1 MKCKVDFV
9 PVKMRLPLKFGSETV
24 DSIKIASVTLEN
36 YGATGRGETPLSV
49 GWAWPGNLSFAYREE
64 MMCKFCTFL
73 ADNLEYSSEKHPMVT
88 GYQVISE
95 KLSNW
100 LDEFNKKN
108 NCEMPYLAA
117 LISLSAF
124 DIALHDAYAVAKNV
138 PVYEIYSRKF
148 MPCDLEYF
156 YCDPAFSGKYPEDY
170 FVKAVP
176 GTLTV
181 WHLVGGKDLLTD
193 AELTGNEPDDGYP
206 VTLTE
211 WIKRDG
217 ITALKVK
224 LTGVDRKFDYER
236 MVNVGKI
243 ALEYGCTAIS
253 YDFNCMVTD
262 PEYVNSLVDELSE
275 KEPEISALL
284 LYVEQPFPSEI
295 EKYLVDVSSVSER
308 KPLFMD
314 ESAHDWQHV
323 KLGLSL
329 GWNGVALKVCK
340 TQTGAL
346 LSGIWAKEHGMQLMV
361 QDLTNPRLAMMPHTL
376 LAANIGTI
384 CGVECNAPQFYP
396 AESNDY
402 EKQHPGLYERRNGV
416 VVIESLKDQP
426 GFGYKSE
433 Y

>member
-1 MKCKVDFV
+1 MRCKVEFV
-9 PVKMRLPLKFGSETV
+9 PVRMRLPLKFGSETV

-36 YGATGRGETPLSV
+36 SGAIGRGETPLSV
-49 GWAWPGNLSFAYREE
+49 GWAWPGNLAFSYRED
-64 MMCKFCTFL
+64 MMCKFCTFI
-73 ADNLEYSSEKHPMVT
+73 AEHLEYTEEHPMVA
-88 GYQVISE
+88 GYKVISE
-95 KLSNW
+95 HLKKW
-100 LDEFNKKN
+100 LDEFNAAN
-108 NCEMPYLAA
+108 DCEMPYLAA

-124 DIALHDAYAVAKNV
+124 DIALHDVYAVAKKV
-138 PVYEIYSRKF
+138 PVYKIYGREF

-156 YCDPAFSGKYPEDY
+156 YNDPAFSGKYPEDY
-170 FVKAVP
+170 FVNDVP
-176 GTLTV
+176 DTLTV
-181 WHLVGGKDLLTD
+181 WHLVGGKDLLTS

-206 VTLTE
+206 VTLVD

-217 ITALKVK
+217 ITALKIK
-224 LTGVDRKFDYER
+224 LTGVDRGFDYNR
-236 MVNVGKI
+236 MVSVGRI

-253 YDFNCMVTD
+253 YDFNCMVTEPD
-262 PEYVNSLVDELSE
+262 YVNSLLDELAE
-275 KEPEISALL
+275 KEPEIYTLL
-284 LYVEQPFPSEI
+284 LYVEQPFPYEL
-295 EKYLVDVSSVSER
+295 EKYLVDVSSVSKR
-308 KPLFMD
+308 NPLFMD

-396 AESNDY
+396 AASDAY
-402 EKQHPGLYERRNGV
+402 EARHPGLYERRNGV
-416 VVIESLKDQP
+416 VVISSIKDGN
-426 GFGYKSE
+426 GFGYLPQDI
-433 Y
+433 